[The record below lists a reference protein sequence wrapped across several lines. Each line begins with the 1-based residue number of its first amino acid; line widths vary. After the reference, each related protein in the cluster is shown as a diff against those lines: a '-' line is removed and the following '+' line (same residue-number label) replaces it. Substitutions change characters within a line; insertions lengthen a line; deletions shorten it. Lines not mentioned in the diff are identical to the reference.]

1 MGPII
6 GMSPTKKAEMPGIGD
21 TCSLNSSCT
30 VDILPEMAG
39 ATSMKTIS
47 ADKGMADDEELTN
60 LNWLHENKNLLK
72 NFSLGSEMLRS
83 VSPTRDITEED
94 ASPSPLS
101 DSLNNDNRGLNS
113 KPPYSFSCL
122 IFMAIEH
129 SARKCLPVK
138 DIYNWILER
147 FPYFTNA
154 PTGWKNSVRHNLSLN
169 KCFRKVEKDHGKTVG
184 KGSLWCVD
192 PQYRPNLIQA
202 LMKTP
207 YYSTTQVFYTPPA
220 SPPSASPPP
229 HHLTATSPQLQGC
242 LQKGSD
248 IDAATA
254 MMLLNSSPEQRLPQ
268 CGPSQQYSPTLSRKR
283 SHKRAFSKLAPI
295 MVKMSEA
302 TCRTRDNVEISPLQK
317 AGKSLSGLPVIN
329 NDPKEEHNYSANGTV
344 SHRSESRSSVSSF
357 SSVEEAYEFIPKA
370 SRGGSDGSEGFHSDE
385 ESEVDDCENES
396 NELLGASAYKSQR
409 CGNDTASVLRLA
421 GKSCRTV
428 QQEVDEELKEAAGS
442 LLHLAGI
449 HMCLDSL
456 DSKPGKSRNE
466 NHSVK

>member
-6 GMSPTKKAEMPGIGD
+6 GMSPTKKAEIPGIGE
-21 TCSLNSSCT
+21 TCNLNSSCP

-39 ATSMKTIS
+39 ATSMKAIS
-47 ADKGMADDEELTN
+47 EDKVITDDEELTN

-72 NFSLGSEMLRS
+72 NFSLGNEMLRS
-83 VSPTRDITEED
+83 VSPTRDITEGD
-94 ASPSPLS
+94 ASPSSLS

-207 YYSTTQVFYTPPA
+207 YYSTTQVFCTPPA
-220 SPPSASPPP
+220 SPPSASPP
-229 HHLTATSPQLQGC
+229 HHLTAMSPQLQGC
-242 LQKGSD
+242 LQNGSD

-268 CGPSQQYSPTLSRKR
+268 CGPSQQHSPTLSRKR
-283 SHKRAFSKLAPI
+283 SHKRAFSKLAPM
-295 MVKMSEA
+295 MVKMSEV
-302 TCRTRDNVEISPLQK
+302 TCRTRDNVENSPSQK
-317 AGKSLSGLPVIN
+317 ADKSLSGLPVIN
-329 NDPKEEHNYSANGTV
+329 NDPKEEHNYSANDTV

-385 ESEVDDCENES
+385 ESEVDDCEHES
-396 NELLGASAYKSQR
+396 NDLLGARAYKSQR
-409 CGNDTASVLRLA
+409 CGNDSASVLSLS
-421 GKSCRTV
+421 GKSCRTM

-449 HMCLDSL
+449 HMCLDSIV
-456 DSKPGKSRNE
+456 SKPGKSRNE
-466 NHSVK
+466 NQSVK

>member
-1 MGPII
+1 MGPVI
-6 GMSPTKKAEMPGIGD
+6 GMSPTKKTETPGIGE
-21 TCSLNSSCT
+21 TCSLNSSCPI
-30 VDILPEMAG
+30 DSLPDMAG
-39 ATSMKTIS
+39 ATSMKAIS
-47 ADKGMADDEELTN
+47 ANKGIMDDEELTN

-72 NFSLGSEMLRS
+72 NFSLGNEVLRS

-94 ASPSPLS
+94 SMSSPLS
-101 DSLNNDNRGLNS
+101 DSLNNDQRGLNS

-129 SARKCLPVK
+129 SDRKCLPVK

-229 HHLTATSPQLQGC
+229 HHLTTMSPQLQSC
-242 LQKGSD
+242 HQKGSD

-254 MMLLNSSPEQRLPQ
+254 MMLLNSSAEQRLPQ
-268 CGPSQQYSPTLSRKR
+268 CEPSQQKSAPMSRKR
-283 SHKRAFSKLAPI
+283 SYKRAFSKPAPTL
-295 MVKMSEA
+295 VKITEA
-302 TCRTRDNVEISPLQK
+302 TCRTRECVETSPLQK
-317 AGKSLSGLPVIN
+317 DSKSLSGLPVIN

-344 SHRSESRSSVSSF
+344 SQRSESRSSVSSL
-357 SSVEEAYEFIPKA
+357 SSGEESYEFISKA

-396 NELLGASAYKSQR
+396 NDLFGANAYKSEQ
-409 CGNDTASVLRLA
+409 CGKDSATVLRLA
-421 GKSCRTV
+421 GKSCKTM

-456 DSKPGKSRNE
+456 VSKPGKSRNGKH
-466 NHSVK
+466 NVK